1 LGFIAGALLLSATY
15 QQVFPR
21 LSQIGNY
28 GAVTL
33 PDLLHVNTWL
43 AVILFVEIVLVLFYF
58 FEKKGIK

>member
-1 LGFIAGALLLSATY
+1 M
-15 QQVFPR
+15 
-21 LSQIGNY
+21 SQIGNY